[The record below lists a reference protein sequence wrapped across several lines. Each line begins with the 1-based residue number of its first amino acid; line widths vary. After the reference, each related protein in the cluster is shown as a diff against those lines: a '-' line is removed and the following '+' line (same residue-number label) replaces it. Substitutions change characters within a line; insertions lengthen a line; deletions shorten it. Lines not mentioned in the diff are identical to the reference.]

1 MAYIV
6 LFLNNLTLPT
16 FRHPILQARRG
27 KNNYEKHYSKD
38 FRCLVLD
45 FVANGGSKAEAARRF
60 GISRQSVF
68 DWLKHPPDHKPGKPG
83 PKWSRKY
90 DQEELQAEVQA
101 NPDALLRELAAS
113 RKVSNNSIFPALRRP
128 GFVRKKLYATAKVFV
143 SLRGRDISSSGVMAL
158 NKPIIVL
165 LVIIFTL
172 SRLQDRM
179 SEG

>member
-1 MAYIV
+1 MA
-6 LFLNNLTLPT
+6 
-16 FRHPILQARRG
+16 
-27 KNNYEKHYSKD
+27 YSKD

-83 PKWSRKY
+83 PKGSLKY
-90 DQEELQAEVQA
+90 DQEELRAEVQA

-113 RKVSNNSIFPALRRP
+113 RKVSNNSIFLALKRL

-158 NKPIIVL
+158 NKPITFPSDETGFAPTTYRPYARAQAGQK
-165 LVIIFTL
+165 IIGYRAAVQRPRTRQC
-172 SRLQDRM
+172 SQ
-179 SEG
+179 